1 MPTVDAAPLAEAD
14 AILAAAEELARSVLA
29 LNKGRGTV
37 TALQRKRIG
46 DRDGWICQVC
56 RGPIDPQ
63 LQWEQPNRAAI
74 PAYEAEIARLNPAS
88 EAEVLAW
95 AGDDADRAQV
105 AYAWS
110 RGVSWK
116 DRHDAPALAQSG
128 RDRGPWPSSLYS
140 ALWRVT
146 EQRAL
151 RNAKCGTVEH
161 LIPVSVGGTNAESNL
176 VIAHKRCNT
185 HIGAKGST
193 NAVLLAAPASAR
205 RFLDDLELLR
215 DAREID
221 AKYTVRNIRGLLAA
235 RRVLGIAAE
244 GEDGLDGRTRQ
255 ALKVYATHHRE
266 LWDARRACMERV
278 RDFEFDESGTALA
291 LRREIDAIGRR
302 LTRLKRPDAI
312 ERWEAKRA
320 SASSAAA
327 RLKREPTAMRDRVHE
342 LRTVS
347 GHAHDAAWWLA
358 LRDGLPGTL
367 LGEAGF
373 AEPLPPESPV
383 PSQRPYDPFNADHWA
398 EVTDPDDPDYL
409 AGTAMSR
416 N

>member
-1 MPTVDAAPLAEAD
+1 MPIVDAASLAEAD

-56 RGPIDPQ
+56 HGPIDPR

-74 PAYEAEIARLNPAS
+74 PEYEAEISLLDPAS

-95 AGDDADRAQV
+95 VGGDADRAQV

-110 RGVSWK
+110 RGVSWA
-116 DRHDAPALAQSG
+116 DRHDARVLAQAG
-128 RDRGPWPSSLYS
+128 RDRGGAPASLHS
-140 ALWRVT
+140 ALWKVT

-151 RNAKCGTVEH
+151 RNAECGTVEH

-193 NAVLLAAPASAR
+193 NAVLLAAPGSAR
-205 RFLDDLELLR
+205 GFLDDLERLQ

-221 AKYTVRNIRGLLAA
+221 AKYTVRNVRTLLEA
-235 RRVLGIAAE
+235 RRLLGMAAD
-244 GEDGLDGRTRQ
+244 GENGLDGKARQ
-255 ALKVYATHHRE
+255 ALKTYATHHRE
-266 LWDARRACMERV
+266 LWDARSACMERI
-278 RDFEFDESGTALA
+278 RTFEFDNPGTELT
-291 LRREIDAIGRR
+291 LRRQIDAISRR
-302 LTRLKRPDAI
+302 LARLKRPDAI

-320 SASSAAA
+320 AASSAAA
-327 RLKREPTAMRDRVHE
+327 RLKREPAAIRDRVNE
-342 LRTVS
+342 LRKVS
-347 GHAHDAAWWLA
+347 GHSHDAAWWLA
-358 LRDGLPGTL
+358 LHDGLPGTL
-367 LGEAGF
+367 LGETGF
-373 AEPLPPESPV
+373 AEPRPAEPPV
-383 PSQRPYDPFNADHWA
+383 PSQRPYDPFDADRWA
-398 EVTDPDDPDYL
+398 EATDPDDPDYL

-416 N
+416 S